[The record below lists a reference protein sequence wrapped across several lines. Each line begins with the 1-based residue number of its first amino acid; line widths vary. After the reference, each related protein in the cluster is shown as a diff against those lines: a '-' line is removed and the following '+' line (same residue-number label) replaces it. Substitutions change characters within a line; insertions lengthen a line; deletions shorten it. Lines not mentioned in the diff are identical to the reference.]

1 MFPSNKM
8 CSIHHIYTMYDKYI
22 MCMRKWDMVDEA
34 EGKKVEINVFQ
45 VFTEDSF
52 GLLWILVS
60 PPRPLHLLFLLTLN
74 K

>member
-1 MFPSNKM
+1 
-8 CSIHHIYTMYDKYI
+8 
-22 MCMRKWDMVDEA
+22 MVDEA

-60 PPRPLHLLFLLTLN
+60 HPPPPSSAFLTYFE
-74 K
+74 

>member
-1 MFPSNKM
+1 MG
-8 CSIHHIYTMYDKYI
+8 Y
-22 MCMRKWDMVDEA
+22 EA